1 MRRFVVGDIHGNL
14 LGFKQALERAC
25 FNYEEDMLI
34 SLGDLVDGHS
44 QSKEVLDELL
54 KIKHKVLVQGNHD
67 EWFKEFALQTVENTA
82 KGLWIN
88 QGGKAT
94 VTSYG
99 YEVLPNIELGEYYQ
113 SSLGSYLLKG
123 GNIPEEHKELLAS
136 QVSHFIMDN
145 ILFIH
150 GGFNRHFLLS
160 EQESKLFCWD
170 RDLWAQALSWESMG
184 SHEGYKPPFK
194 ITEPGLEKVFIGH
207 TSTQFWNTDEPMK
220 ASIITNIDTGGGWY
234 GKITVYNI
242 DTDEFYQSD
251 SARLLYPKFKGR

>member
-67 EWFKEFALQTVENTA
+67 EWFKEFALQTVETKA

-88 QGGKAT
+88 QGGRAT
-94 VTSYG
+94 VVSYG
-99 YEVLPNIELGEYYQ
+99 YDVSLLNQSDYKLFNGE
-113 SSLGSYLLKG
+113 
-123 GNIPEEHKELLAS
+123 IPETHKELLAS
-136 QVSHFIMDN
+136 QVSHFIMDKM
-145 ILFIH
+145 LFIH

-170 RDLWAQALSWESMG
+170 RDLWSQALSWESMG

-194 ITEPGLEKVFIGH
+194 ITEPRLEKVFIGH
-207 TSTQFWNTDEPMK
+207 TSTQFWSTDEPMK

-251 SARLLYPKFKGR
+251 SARLLYPEFKGR